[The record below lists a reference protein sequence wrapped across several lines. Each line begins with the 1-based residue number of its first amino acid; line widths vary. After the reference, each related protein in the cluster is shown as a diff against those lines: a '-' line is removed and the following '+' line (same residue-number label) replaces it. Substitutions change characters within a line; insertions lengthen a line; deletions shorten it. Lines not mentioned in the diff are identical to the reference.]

1 MEGENIVGIRF
12 QRAGKVYYFDPLE
25 MDLEVNENVVV
36 ETEHGLKIGRVV
48 IAPKQVIASE
58 LTKPVKPVL
67 RRATPEDFQRQEKGR
82 EKEKKALS
90 KCKELS
96 AKHDLPLKLLNAE
109 SNLDTNH
116 ITIFFSAE
124 GKVDFRQMVR
134 ELADSLK
141 ARVELRQVG
150 SRDEAKLMGG
160 FGRCGY
166 PSCCANFLTEINPLS
181 IKIAKEHNLSLNPT
195 KISGTCGRLLC
206 CLGYEA
212 ELYRLMK
219 AKMPPIGQQVSTNL
233 GKASVIG
240 VNPLKETV
248 IVQLESQATV
258 ELALS
263 DITVK
268 KRPQQKE
275 RKS

>member
-134 ELADSLK
+134 ELANSLK

-166 PSCCANFLTEINPLS
+166 PLCCANFLTEFNPLS
-181 IKIAKEHNLSLNPT
+181 IKIAKEQNLSLNPT